1 MMGGLEIDVP
11 AFGAEAALY
20 KSRTRH
26 RSTGIWTKGVDIQV
40 GLSQLGAPAAPRNQE

>member
-1 MMGGLEIDVP
+1 MHLP
-11 AFGAEAALY
+11 AFGTEAALY